1 MTKTKLPRK
10 ILQNLIGL
18 NPVSIIITGS
28 AASGESGKKSDIDIM
43 VIFKDSNYV
52 NRRALKKF
60 ATGKVRI
67 YPFRLNELKKQK
79 SPHPFPIR
87 FYFWWLFS
95 NSKVIYG
102 NRPKILNHIL
112 TNKDLKD
119 VLSFERGVALS
130 AMHSLRNNDQ
140 ETARISFVK
149 SCLFGAT
156 AGIGLLKKY
165 PPKNYSDTVR
175 LGTKIF
181 PQHSWLI
188 RRANKIRK
196 NGGRITEHDIFKNIE
211 FLHYIALKI

>member
-18 NPVSIIITGS
+18 NPASIIITGS

-87 FYFWWLFS
+87 FY
-95 NSKVIYG
+95 SKMH
-102 NRPKILNHIL
+102 L
-112 TNKDLKD
+112 
-119 VLSFERGVALS
+119 LS
-130 AMHSLRNNDQ
+130 
-140 ETARISFVK
+140 RI
-149 SCLFGAT
+149 A
-156 AGIGLLKKY
+156 
-165 PPKNYSDTVR
+165 
-175 LGTKIF
+175 
-181 PQHSWLI
+181 
-188 RRANKIRK
+188 
-196 NGGRITEHDIFKNIE
+196 
-211 FLHYIALKI
+211 